1 MHTSPFCSFNPD
13 AFLEISS
20 RIMDLDANKELCKV
34 NIILNS
40 RINPIHME
48 KAHLFRHSPWSV
60 LEFRFVNNKAQQ
72 ADAKVSSMTRKEK
85 Q

>member
-1 MHTSPFCSFNPD
+1 MYSCPFCSFNPD

-20 RIMDLDANKELCKV
+20 RILDLDANKELCKV

-40 RINPIHME
+40 RINPIHIE
-48 KAHLFRHSPWSV
+48 KANLFRHSAWSV
-60 LEFRFVNNKAQQ
+60 LEFRFVNNKVQQ
-72 ADAKVSSMTRKEK
+72 ADAKVNSVTRKEK